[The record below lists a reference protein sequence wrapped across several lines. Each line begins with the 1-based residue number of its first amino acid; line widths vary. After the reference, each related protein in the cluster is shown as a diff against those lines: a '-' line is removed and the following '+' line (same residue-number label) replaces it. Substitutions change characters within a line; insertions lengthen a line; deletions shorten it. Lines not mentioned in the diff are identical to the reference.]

1 MRNSRQSR
9 GSLQRGAAALPV
21 IHVNDYPA
29 SPPRTEISDQF
40 RVYPGDG
47 VAPLKEVFRGLHTN
61 GFRGFLSLELFNHE
75 YWKNDALLVAKTG
88 LEKMKAVTQAALEE
102 KP

>member
-1 MRNSRQSR
+1 M
-9 GSLQRGAAALPV
+9 

-29 SPPRTEISDQF
+29 APPRAEISDQF

-47 VAPLKEVFRGLHTN
+47 VAPLKEVFRSLYAN

-75 YWKNDALLVAKTG
+75 YWKNDALLVARDWRK
-88 LEKMKAVTQAALEE
+88 
-102 KP
+102 